1 MSLVVAIRTPVPKAP
16 LPKGGW
22 HGKAETGRFL
32 SRTHG
37 RAHGPCPTKVLVGWH
52 ARVSPPH
59 RTSCNPPVGRAAL
72 SPPPSHAALRQ
83 GARALLCKAF
93 PCTSGPHVPR
103 RAPLSACKS
112 YAPTEKNLPV
122 RGKGDESGCR
132 YSGENAIAVRKGLP
146 YHSKAGKPRAPAA

>member
-22 HGKAETGRFL
+22 HGKAETGGFL

-72 SPPPSHAALRQ
+72 SPPPDNHRTITAA
-83 GARALLCKAF
+83 
-93 PCTSGPHVPR
+93 
-103 RAPLSACKS
+103 
-112 YAPTEKNLPV
+112 
-122 RGKGDESGCR
+122 
-132 YSGENAIAVRKGLP
+132 
-146 YHSKAGKPRAPAA
+146 